1 VLVVLQVGAR
11 LCQQC
16 TIDAWYT
23 YVSVSVLCLVSGF
36 WFLFF
41 SCTVYIPCPSC
52 LTQESYVG
60 EDRLGRTLAIA
71 EINRLAVVAL
81 SILVQ
86 IDQQLKYIL
95 LTWCAGISQF
105 RFIVAVDRI
114 HVRTDNGNGYVVS
127 KIVHVSAI
135 SNQ

>member
-1 VLVVLQVGAR
+1 MLVVLQFSAR

-23 YVSVSVLCLVSGF
+23 YVSVSVVSVCVCVWANGF
-36 WFLFF
+36 HPR
-41 SCTVYIPCPSC
+41 SCA
-52 LTQESYVG
+52 LAQEPNVG
-60 EDRLGRTLAIA
+60 EDRLGRTLPIA
-71 EINRLAVVAL
+71 EVNRLAVIAL
-81 SILVQ
+81 AILVQ
-86 IDQQLKYIL
+86 IDQQLEYIL
-95 LTWCAGISQF
+95 LTRCAGITQF

-127 KIVHVSAI
+127 KIVHASAI